1 MIKIGERKKYK
12 DIDGTVYVDEVIFVS
27 EFNYITT
34 VTESIP
40 NIGINARKCDLIKFL
55 GMEVEDIDYSNSFVI
70 HNKEA
75 KDVNIKYRA
84 EYKEFMKESRKK
96 YTEFNGFYDMAHL
109 NEIPICLNLTQLKRY
124 YNKKNIIELITEY
137 YDGMV

>member
-1 MIKIGERKKYK
+1 
-12 DIDGTVYVDEVIFVS
+12 
-27 EFNYITT
+27 
-34 VTESIP
+34 
-40 NIGINARKCDLIKFL
+40 
-55 GMEVEDIDYSNSFVI
+55 MEVEDIDYSNSFVI